1 MQITS
6 SLPITT
12 ESTRS
17 LTSGGTFSP
26 EDYLTAA
33 DLKMLEY
40 VTGTANLSAAEGDSY
55 AKTLAESIG
64 SQREQGKLTGDAAS
78 IYMPSQLTAS
88 DANVVEKLTGAS
100 NIIDAAHTS
109 NTSVANL
116 VQQIAA
122 DRQSGN
128 LKGDL
133 TVSYFRT
140 TARYDLNRLLF
151 HHFKGISVSFG
162 TVFSSIKYLQ
172 SSAYSAY
179 EAASHPTE

>member
-6 SLPITT
+6 SLPSSAEPT
-12 ESTRS
+12 SS
-17 LTSGGTFSP
+17 STSGSKFNP

-40 VTGTANLSAAEGDSY
+40 VTGTTSLSAAEGDSY

-64 SQREQGKLTGDAAS
+64 TQREEGKLTGDSPS

-88 DANVVEKLTGAS
+88 DANVVEKLTGTS

-116 VQQIAA
+116 VQEIAA
-122 DRQSGN
+122 DRQSGS
-128 LKGDL
+128 LKGNL
-133 TVSYFRT
+133 TVNYFKT
-140 TARYDLNRLLF
+140 IARYDLNRLLF

-162 TVFSSIKYLQ
+162 TVRNSIAYLQ
-172 SSAYSAY
+172 SSAYKAY
-179 EAASHPTE
+179 QAKS